1 MNRRSFIMASAAF
14 LGGSAL
20 VSLGCGRSAIAAPAI
35 KPGVQLYTLRDVMAD
50 NVEGTLEQLVAM
62 GYSEVETH
70 TYYGLSPAEM
80 RAMLDRVGLAAP
92 AAHVG
97 SGALQQDLDSVIES
111 AATLGHA
118 YVFCPHPG
126 GLPYQTLDDY
136 RAMGEFFDGVGARF
150 REAGITFGYH
160 NHQFEF
166 EPVDGEIP
174 LFAMLDNADPQN
186 LVLEMDL
193 FWTVDGGYDP
203 VEVIRRYPGR
213 IPAYH
218 VKDRTLDGAM
228 VDVGA
233 GDIDFARI
241 FQHNGQAG
249 LRHAFVEHDNPADSL
264 QSVRA
269 SIDTLNSLLG

>member
-1 MNRRSFIMASAAF
+1 MASAAF